1 MSRKFTKFIPVIL
14 WMALIFFFSSRA
26 DLPSNKVYA
35 VDFMM
40 KKTAHFFEYTIL
52 FLLWFR
58 ALGNKNPAYAFMAA
72 IAYAFTDETHQLF
85 VPGRTGLLRD
95 VAIDSIGM
103 IVSSLLIVKFDLWKL
118 LLSPLPTKK
127 LGR

>member
-1 MSRKFTKFIPVIL
+1 MSRKFTRFIPVIL
-14 WMALIFFFSSRA
+14 WMALIFFFSSRP
-26 DLPSNKVYA
+26 DLPSNKIYV
-35 VDFMM
+35 VDFIM

-58 ALGNKNPAYAFMAA
+58 ALGRKNPAYAFMAA

-95 VAIDSIGM
+95 VAIDSTGM
-103 IVSSLLIVKFDLWKL
+103 LISWFLIVKFALWKQ
-118 LLSPLPTKK
+118 LLSLLPTKK
-127 LGR
+127 HAR